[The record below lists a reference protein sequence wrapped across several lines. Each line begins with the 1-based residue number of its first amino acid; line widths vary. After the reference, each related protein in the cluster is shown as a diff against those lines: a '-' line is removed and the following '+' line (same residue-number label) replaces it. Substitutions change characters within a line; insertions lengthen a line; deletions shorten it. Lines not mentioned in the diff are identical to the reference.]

1 MDNLLGLLRIRVK
14 RGNNLAVRDLGTSDP
29 YKLKTRVVK
38 KNCNPEWNEE
48 LTLSITDLNAPIN
61 LTVFDKDRF
70 TVDDK
75 MGEADIDIQA
85 YIASLKMGLQNLP
98 NGCVVSRVK
107 PNRNNS
113 LADESCIVWD
123 NGKILQDMI
132 LRLRNVESGE
142 LVIQIE
148 WINVPGCRGLE
159 IGEYPDI
166 AAGLVAILP
175 NGAKRFVQG
184 STMEQQSEE
193 ARLIE
198 YFTNFTG
205 ILSGLDAAAHL

>member
-29 YKLKTRVVK
+29 YVVITMGKQKLKTRVVK

-107 PNRNNS
+107 PNRNNC

-159 IGEYPDI
+159 IGDREAPW
-166 AAGLVAILP
+166 
-175 NGAKRFVQG
+175 NRAKR
-184 STMEQQSEE
+184 
-193 ARLIE
+193 
-198 YFTNFTG
+198 
-205 ILSGLDAAAHL
+205 LD

>member
-1 MDNLLGLLRIRVK
+1 M
-14 RGNNLAVRDLGTSDP
+14 
-29 YKLKTRVVK
+29 
-38 KNCNPEWNEE
+38 
-48 LTLSITDLNAPIN
+48 
-61 LTVFDKDRF
+61 TVFDKDRF

-107 PNRNNS
+107 PNRNNC

-148 WINVPGCRGLE
+148 WINVPGCRGLDIGGKISNNQVDEIENRVSCME
-159 IGEYPDI
+159 IGDGNDE
-166 AAGLVAILP
+166 
-175 NGAKRFVQG
+175 GALADSMPGIGSSKRG
-184 STMEQQSEE
+184 
-193 ARLIE
+193 
-198 YFTNFTG
+198 
-205 ILSGLDAAAHL
+205 

>member
-29 YKLKTRVVK
+29 YAVITMGKQKLKTRVVK

-48 LTLSITDLNAPIN
+48 LTLSITDLNVPIN

-75 MGEADIDIQA
+75 MGEAEIDIKA

-98 NGCVVSRVK
+98 NGCVVSRIK
-107 PNRNNS
+107 PSRNNC
-113 LADESCIVWD
+113 LADESCVVWD

-142 LVIQIE
+142 VMIQIE
-148 WINVPGCRGLE
+148 WMNVPGCRGLE
-159 IGEYPDI
+159 IGDFKLPDS
-166 AAGLVAILP
+166 
-175 NGAKRFVQG
+175 K
-184 STMEQQSEE
+184 QQVISSDMISV
-193 ARLIE
+193 LQC
-198 YFTNFTG
+198 YGF
-205 ILSGLDAAAHL
+205 

>member
-29 YKLKTRVVK
+29 YAVITMGKQACYSSFDLLKFGFSVFAYLDMKLCFNILSAKITSTLVQKLKTRVVK

-48 LTLSITDLNAPIN
+48 LTLSITDINVPIN

-75 MGEADIDIQA
+75 MGEAEIDIKA

-107 PNRNNS
+107 PSRNNC
-113 LADESCIVWD
+113 LADESCVVWD

-142 LVIQIE
+142 VMIQIE
-148 WINVPGCRGLE
+148 WVNVPDFKL
-159 IGEYPDI
+159 PDP
-166 AAGLVAILP
+166 A
-175 NGAKRFVQG
+175 
-184 STMEQQSEE
+184 
-193 ARLIE
+193 
-198 YFTNFTG
+198 
-205 ILSGLDAAAHL
+205 

>member
-14 RGNNLAVRDLGTSDP
+14 RGNNLAVRDLEIEDSSGE
-29 YKLKTRVVK
+29 

-113 LADESCIVWD
+113 LADESCI
-123 NGKILQDMI
+123 
-132 LRLRNVESGE
+132 SG
-142 LVIQIE
+142 LTFQV
-148 WINVPGCRGLE
+148 VGGLE
-159 IGEYPDI
+159 IGDREAPWSSR
-166 AAGLVAILP
+166 
-175 NGAKRFVQG
+175 AKR
-184 STMEQQSEE
+184 
-193 ARLIE
+193 
-198 YFTNFTG
+198 
-205 ILSGLDAAAHL
+205 LD